1 VLALQYLK
9 NFLNIRYNMG
19 QRKNYWMTFEDSDNV
34 DYIDKEITKIGVDLD
49 LDPSEIR
56 AWIFKA
62 FIYDSE
68 VRAKIL
74 EYIKKNGQGKNQ

>member
-1 VLALQYLK
+1 
-9 NFLNIRYNMG
+9 MG

-34 DYIDKEITKIGVDLD
+34 DYIDKEITKTAIDLD

-62 FIYDSE
+62 FAYDPE
-68 VRAKIL
+68 VKAKVI
-74 EYIKKNGQGKNQ
+74 EYIKKNGSGENQ

>member
-1 VLALQYLK
+1 
-9 NFLNIRYNMG
+9 MG
-19 QRKNYWMTFEDSDNV
+19 QRKNYWMAFLDRDNV

-62 FIYDSE
+62 FVYDLE
-68 VRAKIL
+68 VRAKVI
-74 EYIKKNGQGKNQ
+74 EYIKKNETQTNQ

>member
-1 VLALQYLK
+1 
-9 NFLNIRYNMG
+9 MG

-34 DYIDKEITKIGVDLD
+34 DYIEKEITKTAIDLD

-62 FIYDSE
+62 FAYDPD
-68 VRAKIL
+68 VRAKII
-74 EYIKKNGQGKNQ
+74 EYIKKNEPRTN

>member
-1 VLALQYLK
+1 
-9 NFLNIRYNMG
+9 MS
-19 QRKNYWMTFEDSDNV
+19 QRKNYWMSFSDRDNV

-62 FIYDSE
+62 FVYDLE
-68 VRAKIL
+68 VRAKVI
-74 EYIKKNGQGKNQ
+74 EYIKKNGTQTNQ